1 VKIDGREYRMKSNL
15 ASDYLN
21 EGGTFG
27 KQFYEY
33 IRPES
38 ETRLFHGGEAIQA
51 RYSPPKYELVKQLKA
66 YAREAYISI
75 KLIKDEL
82 YLAQKLL
89 SGPKKN
95 IISSGYFSI
104 DTEFERMGYQV
115 FRAPWVYNRKSK
127 EHLFPSYRLFKAI
140 NDYDRKIKNTQF
152 YELVSP
158 KTHSILSEL
167 KEVFATIYKNSNLAT
182 FVCAS
187 CYPVNDRLSI
197 DVMNEIGRR
206 SFSYQHGLPGVYEGH
221 MKYYDGTYD
230 LIVWGQAFKDKYV
243 SLGMNPNMIH
253 VGGHSWYKNFEFNK
267 LKFDLND
274 VLVISKSAWGIRVD
288 SSDQMGDNS
297 ASLLYLLSIQ
307 NVLKK
312 LGVKRVRLRV
322 HPSES
327 KDWYRKFL
335 DPDFFSIDNIDLQT
349 SFGKSTLVIGPT
361 SSTFIDAT
369 YYGVNYLVYEPTLGL
384 NKDLFK
390 NPIVFPFDGTDER
403 VVVAYNEE
411 ELLEIIKEKRTHDL
425 SFWPDYV
432 QTPFDLNSAISR
444 I

>member
-1 VKIDGREYRMKSNL
+1 MKSNL

-21 EGGTFG
+21 EGGNFE
-27 KQFYEY
+27 KKFYEY

-38 ETRLFHGGEAIQA
+38 EIRLFHGGEAIQA
-51 RYSPPKYELVKQLKA
+51 RYSPPKYELIKQLKA

-82 YLAQKLL
+82 YIAQKLL
-89 SGPKKN
+89 SDPKKK

-104 DTEFERMGYQV
+104 DTEFKRMGYQV
-115 FRAPWVYNRKSK
+115 FRAPWVFNRKSK
-127 EHLFPSYRLFKAI
+127 ESLFPSYRLFKAI

-158 KTHSILSEL
+158 KTHSVISEL
-167 KEVFATIYKNSNLAT
+167 KEVYASIYKNSNLAA
-182 FVCAS
+182 FICS
-187 CYPVNDRLSI
+187 SSYPVNDRLSI
-197 DVMNEIGRR
+197 DVMNEIGGR
-206 SFSYQHGLPGVYEGH
+206 SFLYQHGLPGVYEGH

-243 SLGMNPNMIH
+243 SLGMDPNMIH
-253 VGGHSWYKNFEFNK
+253 VGGHSWYKNLEFNK

-274 VLVISKSAWGIRVD
+274 VLIITKSALGIRVD
-288 SSDQMGDNS
+288 SSDNMGDNS

-307 NVLKK
+307 SVLKK
-312 LGVKRVRLRV
+312 HGVKRVRVRP

-327 KDWYRKFL
+327 KDWYRKIL
-335 DPDFFSIDNIDLQT
+335 DPDFFSIDHNDLQT
-349 SFGKSTLVIGPT
+349 SFRKSSLVIGPT

-369 YYGVNYLVYEPTLGL
+369 YYGVNYVVYEPALGL

-390 NPIVFPFDGTDER
+390 NPIVFPFDGSDDR
-403 VVVAYNEE
+403 MVVAYNED
-411 ELLEIIKEKRTHDL
+411 ELFEFIKEKRTHDL

-432 QTPFDLNSAISR
+432 QTPFNLKSAIKR
-444 I
+444 IRTF

>member
-1 VKIDGREYRMKSNL
+1 MKSNL

-21 EGGTFG
+21 EGGTFE

-38 ETRLFHGGEAIQA
+38 EIRLFHGGEAIQA
-51 RYSPPKYELVKQLKA
+51 RYNPPKYELVKQLKA
-66 YAREAYISI
+66 SAREAYISI

-89 SGPKKN
+89 SGTKKN

-104 DTEFERMGYQV
+104 DKEFERMGYQAFV
-115 FRAPWVYNRKSK
+115 APWAYNRKSK
-127 EHLFPSYRLFKAI
+127 GRLFPSYRLFKAI

-158 KTHSILSEL
+158 KTHSVISEL
-167 KEVFATIYKNSNLAT
+167 KEIFASIYKNSNMAA
-182 FVCAS
+182 FICS
-187 CYPVNDRLSI
+187 SSYPVNDRLSI

-206 SFSYQHGLPGVYEGH
+206 SFLYQHGLPGIYEGH
-221 MKYYDGTYD
+221 MKYYDETYD

-253 VGGHSWYKNFEFNK
+253 VGGHSWYKNLEFNK

-274 VLVISKSAWGIRVD
+274 VLVISKTALGIRVD
-288 SSDQMGDNS
+288 SSDKMGDNS

-307 NVLKK
+307 KVLKK
-312 LGVKRVRLRV
+312 LGVKRVRVRP

-327 KDWYRKFL
+327 KDWYSKLL
-335 DPDFFSIDNIDLQT
+335 DPDFFSIDNNDLVT

-384 NKDLFK
+384 NKDLFE
-390 NPIVFPFDGTDER
+390 NPIVMPFDGTDDR
-403 VVVAYNEE
+403 IVVAYSEE
-411 ELLEIIKEKRTHDL
+411 ELFDIIKEKRTHDL

-432 QTPFDLNSAISR
+432 QTPFNLKSAIGR
-444 I
+444 ICMY